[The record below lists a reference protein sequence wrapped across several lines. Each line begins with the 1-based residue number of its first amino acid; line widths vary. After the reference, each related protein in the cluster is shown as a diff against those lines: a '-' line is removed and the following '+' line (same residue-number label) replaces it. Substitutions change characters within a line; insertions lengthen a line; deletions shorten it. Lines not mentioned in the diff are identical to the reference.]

1 MMYDRMIEEYEQKQS
16 EYRATLDAM
25 IERNYFGT
33 ALQVVKAKIEMCSE
47 FIAFLKR
54 CEQQEIELERRISVF
69 RRRTSDEFRD
79 SELAR
84 HGA

>member
-54 CEQQEIELERRISVF
+54 CEQQEIELEKENKRIQEE
-69 RRRTSDEFRD
+69 DER
-79 SELAR
+79 
-84 HGA
+84 